1 MIHGMEADRLGLVA
15 HPKRSLAGKF
25 FTSLVPPSLDRT
37 ESSLRQQWKL
47 SGSLKVLPLDKDN
60 IILFEFEKKRDKK
73 EVDKGGPWN
82 VDGAILVLKEC
93 SQDISMV
100 DLDFSVACFKVK
112 VIGLPK
118 FNYTEDDVEKIVK
131 KLSDKPLISYK
142 YNEFTRRFCVKV
154 EIDLKKPLPPGF
166 YINGN
171 GRGPPFVQF
180 KYKNLGEFCEH
191 CGMINHRICG
201 EAAKMR
207 PLTRKFKTRVYGPW
221 LRYDHK
227 VLACNGLPVKLY
239 YSQTI
244 RNVDWESRLPV
255 VLGPRKSR
263 LSLFTR
269 EQQKLLDEA
278 RRMDG
283 VPDLSALLKGMLKLL
298 SKKSIPADVQGS
310 TSSDAGR
317 ASKEGAPGLV
327 DKDFGVEPPA
337 SSPKKKK
344 RSKKSRRKT
353 SEELPL
359 EEVASLDETS
369 EGLEARKEERG
380 RKRPYEGATSS
391 IDHGEAPAVG
401 REGATRGS
409 VESDRSEAASE
420 DRPRRKKKKKSI
432 EEEPRPSDVETGLVE
447 VAAGGDVSLET
458 LPKEREVSA
467 QGIDPVTGERSI
479 PDPSTRKGY
488 RLEGSTVRRKKIEFP
503 DRVEFSYNETTP
515 LILNLLRCA
524 ELTRQIRG
532 GKKEM
537 P

>member
-73 EVDKGGPWN
+73 EVVKGRPWN

-239 YSQTI
+239 YSQPKQFVDMGLTYEETVTYAQFMVVVQVDVVYKSEQEWGGKKLVRSLLVSGDNDCFRFSCFPTQVIKDVLAFEIDRISPLAKLTSGDKTSIVLGLVACLVKQRKTWSKKRWIPRKVRVEKTVMVPPVDMEVMLEEVKDKKLHKTIDINIVKMVGFPLGKSDDLLRKTI
-244 RNVDWESRLPV
+244 RDAIREVGQTQFPDSYVESWVRLVKRPKYYSRLILEKDCHKCV
-255 VLGPRKSR
+255 KVLGPDMDMFDACCICQEGFFLGGYATITSCSHVFHSSCITDWINKSTKCPLCR
-263 LSLFTR
+263 
-269 EQQKLLDEA
+269 
-278 RRMDG
+278 
-283 VPDLSALLKGMLKLL
+283 
-298 SKKSIPADVQGS
+298 VQ
-310 TSSDAGR
+310 
-317 ASKEGAPGLV
+317 
-327 DKDFGVEPPA
+327 
-337 SSPKKKK
+337 
-344 RSKKSRRKT
+344 
-353 SEELPL
+353 L
-359 EEVASLDETS
+359 EV
-369 EGLEARKEERG
+369 
-380 RKRPYEGATSS
+380 Y
-391 IDHGEAPAVG
+391 
-401 REGATRGS
+401 
-409 VESDRSEAASE
+409 
-420 DRPRRKKKKKSI
+420 
-432 EEEPRPSDVETGLVE
+432 
-447 VAAGGDVSLET
+447 T
-458 LPKEREVSA
+458 LM
-467 QGIDPVTGERSI
+467 I
-479 PDPSTRKGY
+479 
-488 RLEGSTVRRKKIEFP
+488 
-503 DRVEFSYNETTP
+503 
-515 LILNLLRCA
+515 
-524 ELTRQIRG
+524 
-532 GKKEM
+532 
-537 P
+537 